1 MCEVLDRAEN
11 RGIQQGIQQG
21 IIEILAAL
29 LKDGILTL
37 EEAASRA
44 GMTKEDFQNKM
55 NEM

>member
-11 RGIQQGIQQG
+11 RGIQQG

-29 LKDGILTL
+29 LKDGIITL